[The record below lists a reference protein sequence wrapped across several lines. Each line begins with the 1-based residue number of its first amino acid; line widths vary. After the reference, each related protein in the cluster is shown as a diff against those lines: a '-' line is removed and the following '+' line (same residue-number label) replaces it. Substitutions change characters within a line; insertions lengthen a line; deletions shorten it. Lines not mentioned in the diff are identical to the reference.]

1 MAQRFFSSQELTL
14 RKLKRFN
21 LKMKNQEKIQELQIL
36 EQTIQNLLFQKQTFQ
51 MEFAETKSA
60 LSELEKSSDDV
71 FKIIGQLMIKTE
83 KSKTK
88 KELED
93 KLKIT
98 ELRLKTLDKQEI
110 SMTSQIGKIRQEL
123 MGSEE

>member
-1 MAQRFFSSQELTL
+1 
-14 RKLKRFN
+14 
-21 LKMKNQEKIQELQIL
+21 MKNQEKIQELQIL